1 MKKIMSLALALVM
14 LMSLSVTA
22 FAADTSPK
30 TVEAENG
37 TATIDVTAK
46 YVADVA
52 DPSDTYN
59 VVVTWSGM
67 EFTYTVE
74 GTQTWN
80 AETHKYDVQMDETGT
95 WSENTATITVTN
107 HSNVAVN
114 ATLSF
119 AAAQGV
125 TVTSAIKETSGETDD
140 GVLALASAADGESLG
155 DASKAPTASATFGI
169 TTGNAIEEDTT
180 LGTITVKIAKSS
192 T

>member
-1 MKKIMSLALALVM
+1 MKKIMSLALALIM

-30 TVEAENG
+30 TVEANNG

-46 YVADVA
+46 YVNDVDA
-52 DPSDTYN
+52 AAEKVN
-59 VVVTWSGM
+59 VVVEWTAM
-67 EFTYTVE
+67 EFTYTVD
-74 GTQTWN
+74 GTQVWN
-80 AETHKYDVQMDETGT
+80 PSTHSYTVENETAN

>member
-1 MKKIMSLALALVM
+1 MKKIMSLALALIM

-30 TVEAENG
+30 TVEANNG

-46 YVADVA
+46 YVNDVDA
-52 DPSDTYN
+52 AAEKVN
-59 VVVTWSGM
+59 VVVEWTAM
-67 EFTYTVE
+67 EFTYTVD
-74 GTQTWN
+74 GTQVWN
-80 AETHKYDVQMDETGT
+80 PSTHSYTVENETAN

-107 HSNVAVN
+107 HSHVAVN

-119 AAAQGV
+119 AAAEGV

-140 GVLALASAADGESLG
+140 GVLALATAVGTVVGE
-155 DASKAPTASATFGI
+155 APSASATFGI